1 MNITSSK
8 QLEQVLMAKYEAA
21 IAGARDEIY
30 DIIDSFLK
38 DFYFEFEPSVYKRT
52 RQLLRSL
59 VKTDVKRVGNR
70 VEASVYFDLD
80 TLDYSM
86 KIVTDNFPWATE
98 AERDAGEK
106 VNTYHRQSWSHENDI
121 AVFEM
126 AAHGSHGGA
135 VKGTAIWDK
144 PHAIIN
150 SRWRNILK
158 EMLLKQGIS
167 IR

>member
-38 DFYFEFEPSVYKRT
+38 DFYFEFEPSVYSRT

-59 VKTDVKRVGNR
+59 VKTDVKRIGNR

-80 TLDYSM
+80 ALDYSM
-86 KIVTDNFPWATE
+86 KIVTNDFPWATE
-98 AERDAGEK
+98 DEREDGKK
-106 VNTYHRQSWSHENDI
+106 VNTYRRQSWTHENDI

-126 AAHGSHGGA
+126 AAHGSHGGW
-135 VKGTAIWDK
+135 KSGTAIWDE
-144 PHAIIN
+144 PLAIIN

-158 EMLLKQGIS
+158 EMLLRQGVPIK
-167 IR
+167 